1 MKAKLFR
8 LGCGVLIAALLASAA
23 GCGGKTDGEQTT
35 ALIPDETTAAQ
46 TTAAEETT
54 TAAAAAD
61 DLLKKA
67 QEGDTVTFGAFEQ
80 DNNDAN
86 GKEPIEW
93 IVLAKRET
101 ALLLLS
107 RRALSSRPYHI
118 SEDETVT
125 WETCTLRQWLNDEFY
140 KAAFSEQ
147 EQAQIKTTAVV
158 NEDNPEYG
166 TPGGRNTED
175 KVFLLSLAENQ
186 QYASSDETRIHTPTA
201 AAIAQ
206 GFDDET
212 PGEQDGC
219 SWWLRSPG
227 DFKGSAC
234 LVTQFG
240 VAHNL
245 GSYSNRKNG
254 VVPALW
260 VETQP
265 APAETTQRPAAT
277 EAPAAQKAS
286 AEWAGAY
293 QNYLLD
299 VLAKMEEEDYDNDDF
314 RFGLIELNDDDVPEL
329 WFTDGIGAH
338 GPKYVI
344 LTCRGG
350 KATAVFE
357 EGYNELEYYEKQS
370 VFYIFGIGGATSGAG
385 SYYKMTDS
393 GYDVLD
399 EFEYE
404 YQWEDETKA
413 NWTLNGKTEVIASDD
428 VNKKIDG
435 LRQQY
440 DERYSK
446 KATVIDEK
454 SGFPLTADSVKKN
467 CK

>member
-8 LGCGVLIAALLASAA
+8 LGCGVLIAALLASTA

-61 DLLKKA
+61 DPLKKA

-93 IVLAKRET
+93 IVLAKRED

-147 EQAQIKTTAVV
+147 EQAQIKTTAVA

-329 WFTDGIGAH
+329 SCDPERMRQVFLNILDNAAKHGGEGKKITASLRREGDQAVFCIRDYGPGIPPEELPLVKKKFYKGSSKARGSGIGLAVCEEIVTMH
-338 GPKYVI
+338 
-344 LTCRGG
+344 GG
-350 KATAVFE
+350 KLELSNA
-357 EGYNELEYYEKQS
+357 EG
-370 VFYIFGIGGATSGAG
+370 GGAL
-385 SYYKMTDS
+385 
-393 GYDVLD
+393 V
-399 EFEYE
+399 
-404 YQWEDETKA
+404 
-413 NWTLNGKTEVIASDD
+413 
-428 VNKKIDG
+428 
-435 LRQQY
+435 
-440 DERYSK
+440 
-446 KATVIDEK
+446 TVRLPIE
-454 SGFPLTADSVKKN
+454 A
-467 CK
+467 